1 MTKIAKPRYDTMLK
15 AASRTTGKDFGF
27 TRELMRHCRPLLC
40 HALMAAIAAFSIA
53 LPARAQETFPTKA
66 IRLVVPYPPGGA
78 SDVTAR
84 LIGQKMTE
92 AWGQQVVIDNRPGA
106 NGIVALEH
114 VAKQPADGYTLLL
127 ANLGPNAINPAI
139 YSKLPYD
146 PIKDFAPITLTTL
159 VPQVLVVAPAFDA
172 KTLKELLDYARAN
185 PGRLNYGNGGNGS
198 SNHLGVELM
207 ASLAGVSLTPVPY
220 KGDAQAMTDVMSGQV
235 ALTLPTVV
243 AATPH
248 IRSGKLRALAVGT
261 KARVA
266 SLPDV
271 PTMQEAG
278 VPGYESFS
286 WGGVMAPA
294 GTPGSIIV
302 RLHTEFARI
311 LKLPDIQEKLAGLG
325 ATISASGPAEFSA
338 FLQAEIR
345 KWDGVA
351 KRANIRLE

>member
-1 MTKIAKPRYDTMLK
+1 MQAIQNAVVRLAIALVSL
-15 AASRTTGKDFGF
+15 AAVLPAHSQDAYPA
-27 TRELMRHCRPLLC
+27 RPL
-40 HALMAAIAAFSIA
+40 
-53 LPARAQETFPTKA
+53 
-66 IRLVVPYPPGGA
+66 RLVVPYPPGGA

-84 LIGQKMTE
+84 LIGQKVAE
-92 AWGQQVVIDNRPGA
+92 SWGQQVVIDNRPGA

-114 VAKQPADGYTLLL
+114 VAKQPPDGYTLLL

-139 YSKLPYD
+139 YAKLPYD
-146 PIKDFAPITLTTL
+146 PVKDFSPITLTTL
-159 VPQVLVVAPAFDA
+159 VPQVLVVGPGFEA
-172 KTLKELLDYARAN
+172 KTLKDLLDLARAQ

-207 ASLAGVSLTPVPY
+207 ASLAGVTLTAIPY
-220 KGDAQAMTDVMSGQV
+220 KGDAQAMTDAMSGQV
-235 ALTLPTVV
+235 SMTLPTVV
-243 AATPH
+243 AAMPH
-248 IRSGKLRALAVGT
+248 IRAGKLRALAVGT

-286 WGGVMAPA
+286 WGGIMAPA
-294 GTPGSIIV
+294 GTPPAV
-302 RLHTEFARI
+302 VNKLHAEFVRI
-311 LKLPDIQEKLAGLG
+311 LKLPDMQEKLAALG
-325 ATISASGPAEFSA
+325 ATVSAAGPAEFAA

-351 KRANIRLE
+351 RRANIRLE

>member
-1 MTKIAKPRYDTMLK
+1 MNAMCAALIRAFLAAALLAVLTWPAHAQDAYPSKP
-15 AASRTTGKDFGF
+15 
-27 TRELMRHCRPLLC
+27 
-40 HALMAAIAAFSIA
+40 
-53 LPARAQETFPTKA
+53 

-84 LIGQKMTE
+84 LIGQKVTE
-92 AWGQQVVIDNRPGA
+92 AWGQQVIIDNRPGA

-114 VAKQPADGYTLLL
+114 VAKQPPDGYTLLL

-139 YSKLPYD
+139 YAKLPYD
-146 PIKDFAPITLTTL
+146 PVKDFAPITLTTL
-159 VPQVLVVAPAFDA
+159 VPQVLVVAPAFEA
-172 KTLKELLDYARAN
+172 KTLKDLLDFARAN
-185 PGRLNYGNGGNGS
+185 PGKVNYGNGGNGS

-207 ASLAGVSLTPVPY
+207 ASLAGVSLTSIPY
-220 KGDAQAMTDVMSGQV
+220 KGDAQAMADAMSGQV
-235 ALTLPTVV
+235 TMTLPTVV

-248 IRSGKLRALAVGT
+248 IRSGKLRPLAVGT
-261 KARVA
+261 KTRVA

-294 GTPGSIIV
+294 GTPVAIINK
-302 RLHTEFARI
+302 LHAEFVRI
-311 LKLPDIQEKLAGLG
+311 LKLPDMQEKLAGLG
-325 ATISASGPAEFSA
+325 ATVSAAGPAEFAA

>member
-1 MTKIAKPRYDTMLK
+1 MQAIQNAVVRLAMALVSL
-15 AASRTTGKDFGF
+15 AAVLPAHSQDAYPA
-27 TRELMRHCRPLLC
+27 RPL
-40 HALMAAIAAFSIA
+40 
-53 LPARAQETFPTKA
+53 
-66 IRLVVPYPPGGA
+66 RLVVPYPPGGA

-84 LIGQKMTE
+84 LIGQKVAE
-92 AWGQQVVIDNRPGA
+92 SWGQQVVIDNRPGA

-114 VAKQPADGYTLLL
+114 VAKQPPDGYTLLL

-139 YSKLPYD
+139 YAKLPYD
-146 PIKDFAPITLTTL
+146 PVKDFSPITLTTL
-159 VPQVLVVAPAFDA
+159 VPQVLVVGPGFEA
-172 KTLKELLDYARAN
+172 KTLKDLLDLARAQ

-207 ASLAGVSLTPVPY
+207 ASLAGVTLTAIPY
-220 KGDAQAMTDVMSGQV
+220 KGDAQAMTDAMSGQV
-235 ALTLPTVV
+235 SMTLPTVV
-243 AATPH
+243 AAMPH
-248 IRSGKLRALAVGT
+248 LRAGKLRALAVGT

-286 WGGVMAPA
+286 WGGIMAPA
-294 GTPGSIIV
+294 GTPPAIV
-302 RLHTEFARI
+302 NKLHAEFVRI
-311 LKLPDIQEKLAGLG
+311 LKLPDMQEKLAALG
-325 ATISASGPAEFSA
+325 ATVSAAGPAEFSA

-351 KRANIRLE
+351 RRANIRLE

>member
-1 MTKIAKPRYDTMLK
+1 MNATRAALIRTFLATALLAAVAWPALAQDAYPAKP
-15 AASRTTGKDFGF
+15 
-27 TRELMRHCRPLLC
+27 
-40 HALMAAIAAFSIA
+40 
-53 LPARAQETFPTKA
+53 

-106 NGIVALEH
+106 NGILALEH
-114 VAKQPADGYTLLL
+114 VARQPPDGHTLLL

-139 YSKLPYD
+139 YAKLPYD
-146 PIKDFAPITLTTL
+146 PVKDFAPITLTTL
-159 VPQVLVVAPAFDA
+159 VPQVLVVAPAFEA
-172 KTLKELLDYARAN
+172 KTLKDLLDFARAN
-185 PGRLNYGNGGNGS
+185 PGKVNYGNGGNGS

-207 ASLAGVSLTPVPY
+207 ASLAGVSLTAIPY
-220 KGDAQAMTDVMSGQV
+220 KGDAQAMADAMSGQV
-235 ALTLPTVV
+235 TMTLPTVV

-248 IRSGKLRALAVGT
+248 IRSGKLRPLAVGT

-266 SLPDV
+266 SLPEV

-294 GTPGSIIV
+294 GTPPAIINK
-302 RLHTEFARI
+302 LHAEFVRI
-311 LKLPDIQEKLAGLG
+311 LKLPDMQEKLAGLG
-325 ATISASGPAEFSA
+325 ATVSAAGPAEFAA

>member
-1 MTKIAKPRYDTMLK
+1 MQAIQNAVVRLAMALVSL
-15 AASRTTGKDFGF
+15 AAVLPAHSQDAYPT
-27 TRELMRHCRPLLC
+27 RPL
-40 HALMAAIAAFSIA
+40 
-53 LPARAQETFPTKA
+53 
-66 IRLVVPYPPGGA
+66 RLVVPYPPGGA

-84 LIGQKMTE
+84 LIGQKVAE
-92 AWGQQVVIDNRPGA
+92 SWGQQVVIDNRPGA

-114 VAKQPADGYTLLL
+114 VAKQPPDGYTLLL

-139 YSKLPYD
+139 YAKLPYD
-146 PIKDFAPITLTTL
+146 PVKDFSPITLTTL
-159 VPQVLVVAPAFDA
+159 VPQVLVVGPGFEA
-172 KTLKELLDYARAN
+172 KTLKDLLDLARAQ

-207 ASLAGVSLTPVPY
+207 ASLAGVTLTAIPY
-220 KGDAQAMTDVMSGQV
+220 KGDAQAMTDAMSGQV
-235 ALTLPTVV
+235 SMTLPTVV
-243 AATPH
+243 AAMPH
-248 IRSGKLRALAVGT
+248 LRAGKLRALAVGT

-286 WGGVMAPA
+286 WGGIMAPA
-294 GTPGSIIV
+294 GTPPAV
-302 RLHTEFARI
+302 VNKLHAEFVRI
-311 LKLPDIQEKLAGLG
+311 LKLPDMQEKLAALG
-325 ATISASGPAEFSA
+325 ATVSAAGPAEFSA

-351 KRANIRLE
+351 RRANIRLE